1 VTNVAGADPIC
12 SDDAMEQIGLKQ
24 KDRLKAVSVFEYP
37 SFDQAVSAVADYDGD
52 TR

>member
-1 VTNVAGADPIC
+1 
-12 SDDAMEQIGLKQ
+12 MEQIGLKQ
-24 KDRLKAVSVFEYP
+24 KNRLKAVSVFEYP